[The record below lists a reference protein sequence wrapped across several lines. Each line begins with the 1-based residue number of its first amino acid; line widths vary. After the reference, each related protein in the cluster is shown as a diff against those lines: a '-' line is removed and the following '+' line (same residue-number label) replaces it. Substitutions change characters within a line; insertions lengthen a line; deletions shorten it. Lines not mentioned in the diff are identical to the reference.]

1 MSKKFI
7 ISAFADEAY
16 RDLEK
21 QLPFLQKLGIKY
33 FEPRYVQGNYAI
45 TDISTI
51 KAKKVKEQMDEY
63 DIKASCIGAWLGK
76 ISITDPLEPHLE
88 LLRHSIEIAHILDT
102 KRLRTF
108 SFYLPEGDPI
118 EKWRG
123 EVMERLA
130 KMADIAEKE
139 GVILMHEN
147 EHRIYGESPEGCV
160 DIFKTIKSP
169 ALSGTFDPAN
179 YIYFNYDPKAAY
191 DMVKDYTTYF
201 HMKDAVP
208 QVEMRP
214 VGYGDGRVAEVL
226 AAAPDREEPY
236 FLTIEPHIGDFQG
249 IEEHVD
255 EAMMAEYPERSPR
268 LFVIAYNALVKLLK
282 SINADFE

>member
-16 RDLEK
+16 RDIEK

-33 FEPRYVQGNYAI
+33 FEPRYVQGSYAI
-45 TDISTI
+45 TDVSLI
-51 KAKKVKEQMDEY
+51 KAKRIKEQMDEY

-76 ISITDPLEPHLE
+76 ISVEAPMEPHIE
-88 LLRHSIEIAHILDT
+88 LLKHSIEIAHILDT

-108 SFYLPEGDPI
+108 SFYLPEGETP

-123 EVMERLA
+123 VVMERLA
-130 KMADIAEKE
+130 QMAEIAEKE
-139 GVILMHEN
+139 GVVLMHEN
-147 EHRIYGESPEGCV
+147 EHRIYGESPENCV
-160 DIFKTIKSP
+160 DIFKTINSP

-179 YIYFNYDPKAAY
+179 YIYFNYDPYRAY
-191 DMVKDYTTYF
+191 ELVKDYTTYF

-226 AAAPDREEPY
+226 SSVPDREEPY

-249 IEEHVD
+249 IEEHVND
-255 EAMMAEYPERSPR
+255 EMMAEYPERIPR
-268 LFVIAYNALVKLLK
+268 LFVIAYNALVELLK